1 MKKAF
6 IIHEN
11 EDWIEPLRVNLHDLH
26 VPLPLMV
33 NFVNSIR
40 NL

>member
-11 EDWIEPLRVNLHDLH
+11 EDWIEPLRVNLHDFH
-26 VPLPLMV
+26 VP
-33 NFVNSIR
+33 F
-40 NL
+40 

>member
-11 EDWIEPLRVNLHDLH
+11 EDWIEPLHVAKERLKDLEAQD
-26 VPLPLMV
+26 
-33 NFVNSIR
+33 
-40 NL
+40 